1 MPATELIMSA
11 RPGAIDDQTVETRG
25 ATLRPFALSLA
36 GLLFVTMALG
46 AGIASLADVGLPL
59 RLTTMAVALVAIVT
73 GGTWFLSSQMI
84 RPIGGMVEALDE
96 SSAQIRSWTAEVV
109 RDADVL
115 ATGTSAQASSI
126 EEISATVEELAS
138 MTRRNADHA
147 KQTDGLMERTRGAV
161 VQARDSMRGLFDSIQ
176 QIRRSSGDTSKIVKS
191 IDGIAFQTNILAL
204 NAAVEAARAG
214 EHGAGFA
221 VVAQEVRRLAQQAAN
236 AAKESSDLLEET
248 SGRVSQA
255 AALVER
261 TRERFDE
268 VDEHVSQSSGFVS
281 QIADASVE
289 QARGIDQLNVAFTDI
304 DRVVQETV
312 SSAEHAQAA
321 AQQMRDELQ
330 QTSAIVDR
338 LRAITRGHQG
348 VLADRERTSATIHL
362 RFAVTTLVA
371 ESFAKWNG
379 QCPVAEIDDF
389 SSAYANR
396 GTVDFVLQLQALLA
410 AGLDFDYELRV
421 SDNIARSVHEV
432 GQGYADMNAE
442 ALWDVNI
449 DPAGLIAAS
458 PLTGNGEFEK
468 GLYTVPG
475 NDRMLQ
481 VRSLEELRERV
492 GVTVVSWKVD
502 LRTFA
507 AMGLRKME
515 QVLKAESLFSV
526 LAQGRADFTLLE
538 FAATADMS
546 VSHGGIKLVPVQG
559 CKVSLPGSRS
569 WVVARRSPHADVVA
583 AALERGLQMLRR
595 EGRIERAFRECGFF
609 HPRVVNWKRLV

>member
-1 MPATELIMSA
+1 
-11 RPGAIDDQTVETRG
+11 
-25 ATLRPFALSLA
+25 
-36 GLLFVTMALG
+36 
-46 AGIASLADVGLPL
+46 
-59 RLTTMAVALVAIVT
+59 
-73 GGTWFLSSQMI
+73 
-84 RPIGGMVEALDE
+84 
-96 SSAQIRSWTAEVV
+96 
-109 RDADVL
+109 
-115 ATGTSAQASSI
+115 
-126 EEISATVEELAS
+126 
-138 MTRRNADHA
+138 MTRRTADHA
-147 KQTDGLMERTRGAV
+147 KQTDGLMRTRGAV
-161 VQARDSMRGLFDSIQ
+161 VQARDSMHGLFDSIQ

-236 AAKESSDLLEET
+236 AAKESSALLEET
-248 SGRVSQA
+248 SGRVIQA

-289 QARGIDQLNVAFTDI
+289 QARGIDQLNVAITDI

-312 SSAEHAQAA
+312 SSAEHAHAA

-338 LRAITRGHQG
+338 LRAVTRGHQA
-348 VLADRERTSATIHL
+348 VLVERKRTSATIHL

-432 GQGYADMNAE
+432 GQGYADVNAE

-449 DPAGLIAAS
+449 DPACMIAAS

-481 VRSLEELRERV
+481 VRSLEDVRERV

-502 LRTFA
+502 LPHVRSHEAQENGTGAQGGKPVLSAGPGPGRLHA
-507 AMGLRKME
+507 AGIRGDPRHERVARGHQARAGAGLQGVPARE
-515 QVLKAESLFSV
+515 PIVGRFQTVASRGRRRDGPRARAPDPAPGRPESNEPSASVASSIPASSTGSVWCEAEDRV
-526 LAQGRADFTLLE
+526 LAP
-538 FAATADMS
+538 
-546 VSHGGIKLVPVQG
+546 I
-559 CKVSLPGSRS
+559 
-569 WVVARRSPHADVVA
+569 
-583 AALERGLQMLRR
+583 
-595 EGRIERAFRECGFF
+595 FF
-609 HPRVVNWKRLV
+609 EEAS

>member
-1 MPATELIMSA
+1 M
-11 RPGAIDDQTVETRG
+11 PGAIPGQPVETRA
-25 ATLRPFALSLA
+25 ATLRPLALSLA
-36 GLLFVTMALG
+36 GILFVTMAFS
-46 AGIASLADVGLPL
+46 AAVASLADVALPL
-59 RLTTMAVALVAIVT
+59 RLAAMAVAFVAIAT
-73 GGTWFLSSQMI
+73 GGTWFLSGQMI
-84 RPIGGMVEALDE
+84 RPIGGMVEALDQ

-115 ATGTSAQASSI
+115 AAGTSAQASSI

-176 QIRRSSGDTSKIVKS
+176 QITRSSGDTSKIVKS

-236 AAKESSDLLEET
+236 AAKESSLLIEET
-248 SGRVSQA
+248 SGRVIQA

-281 QIADASVE
+281 QIADASAE

-312 SSAEHAQAA
+312 SSAEHANAA
-321 AQQMRDELQ
+321 AQQMRGELQ
-330 QTSAIVDR
+330 KTSAIVDR

-348 VLADRERTSATIHL
+348 VLVDRKRTSATIHL

-371 ESFAKWNG
+371 ESFAKWSG

-389 SSAYANR
+389 SSSYANR

-449 DPAGLIAAS
+449 DPAVMIAAS

-507 AMGLRKME
+507 AMRLRRME

-538 FAATADMS
+538 FAATSDMS
-546 VSHGGIKLVPVQG
+546 LSHAGIKLVPVPG

-569 WVVARRSPHADVVA
+569 WVVSRQSPHAEVVA
-583 AALERGLQMLRR
+583 TALERGLQVMRR

-609 HPRVVNWKRLV
+609 HPRVVDWKRLV